1 MMALLLINWKLV
13 YSCLLFL
20 LNTCVYSSKF
30 LFANQPELICISPD
44 LHCNVMGNACVQFF
58 LSEFTFEFTR
68 KEGHLLLHLALRV
81 TFVTVWP
88 VYLIYKLSVFPSHE
102 LLKYEVFSHLL
113 LASFCQC
120 GKKPNSD
127 KIMPEQKRYN
137 EEYFLPGYLMECPH
151 PCMAVPSSCLLSLN
165 MSKNNQRDDR
175 EDQRLCPQ
183 ICSSLRVW
191 TFFFF
196 FAQGSFTVAI
206 AYGSCLPIWQ

>member
-1 MMALLLINWKLV
+1 M
-13 YSCLLFL
+13 
-20 LNTCVYSSKF
+20 
-30 LFANQPELICISPD
+30 
-44 LHCNVMGNACVQFF
+44 
-58 LSEFTFEFTR
+58 
-68 KEGHLLLHLALRV
+68 
-81 TFVTVWP
+81 WP

-175 EDQRLCPQ
+175 EDQQHLCPQ

-196 FAQGSFTVAI
+196 CSGKFYSCYCLWQLFTYLVVKQN
-206 AYGSCLPIWQ
+206 YLHLFLLPIYSSFNKNLSVART